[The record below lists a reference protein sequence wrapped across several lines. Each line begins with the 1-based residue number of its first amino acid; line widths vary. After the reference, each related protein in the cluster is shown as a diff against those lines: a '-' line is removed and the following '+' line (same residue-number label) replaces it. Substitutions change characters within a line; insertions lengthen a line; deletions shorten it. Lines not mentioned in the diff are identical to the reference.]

1 MVHNRHLTLRERTY
15 EEIIQMILSGELA
28 PGAQIDERALVE
40 RCAVSRTPVRE
51 AIGILAKEGLV
62 EIQPYRGFSV
72 RRFTPKEVRDL
83 YDLRRQLES
92 FAIRLAVENVSNVH
106 IAELEAILNASVAAL
121 EVGDMQAYGRYD
133 RDFHDLIAELS
144 GNDALVDTLARLSRQ
159 IQMCRMVAN
168 QSPDF
173 PARAAR
179 ERDEILDA
187 LRKRDADR
195 AAKLMDAHI
204 LDVQQAVVRQL
215 AESLG
220 AANDDGGDRRG
231 SRLGRRPPSK

>member
-1 MVHNRHLTLRERTY
+1 MVQNRHLTLRERTY

-121 EVGDMQAYGRYD
+121 EAGDMQAYGRHD

-159 IQMCRMVAN
+159 IQMCRMIAN

-215 AESLG
+215 SESLG

-231 SRLGRRPPSK
+231 SRLGRRLSPK